1 MTCHTCRTGR
11 MRVAVAALALCFGGC
26 RSTQSVVED
35 APPPPPP
42 PVTHWAGVDSTVAR
56 AANALADLAL
66 VPLARQAEGRAAA
79 QHALDLAHIAD
90 SLLGPAGVFSLARG
104 EDTVSVE
111 TRNTAIE
118 AFNEGAA
125 ALGASGASTD
135 SLKAAAL
142 LTEAATAFQ
151 LALEANPFDEEAHYW
166 LSRVYEVQANALGQA
181 GAVEDAIATLRR
193 LVSMHHQRHDYLAL
207 LAEAHERRATGDG
220 SLAAG
225 TLWERAAQAA
235 MDDASLGGALL
246 DSAAVFTYLGRS
258 SRAFIGAHEGALALQ
273 ALDSAAPFARS
284 GEDFDY
290 LRAERAWITWDDGV
304 LHTRMRFDSLL
315 ALAATQPEAAV
326 DGLRLLVGDVTTR
339 RAHVEVR
346 HDLALLLYQ
355 IGRVD
360 DGLRLIAS
368 LWEAVQ
374 GGDGVSTDR
383 VSRVR
388 EDYGVMAFNIGV
400 AKEEAGE
407 LRAALGYLLQSEATG
422 FGQAARA
429 AFEVSRLL
437 RNDAAASLAAALRA
451 EGAIGQLAVEERDAL
466 LRHIV
471 ELYRRLGDRES
482 AQGYVRKIR
491 MPQ

>member
-1 MTCHTCRTGR
+1 MTYDRCRARLTG
-11 MRVAVAALALCFGGC
+11 VVAALALCFGGC
-26 RSTQSVVED
+26 RSTQPVVVD

-42 PVTHWAGVDSTVAR
+42 PVTHWAGVDTTVAQ

-104 EDTVSVE
+104 EDTLSVE

-125 ALGASGASTD
+125 ALSASAASAD

-142 LTEAATAFQ
+142 LTEAAAAFR
-151 LALEANPFDEEAHYW
+151 LALDSNPFDEEAHYW
-166 LSRVYEVQANALGQA
+166 LSRVYEVQADALGQA
-181 GAVEDAIATLRR
+181 GAVEDAIALLRR

-207 LAEAHERRATGDG
+207 LAEAHERRATGEG

-225 TLWERAAQAA
+225 TLWERAALAA
-235 MDDASLGGALL
+235 MDDASLGGGLL
-246 DSAAVFTYLGRS
+246 DSVAVFTYLGRS
-258 SRAFIGAHEGALALQ
+258 SRAFIGAREGGLALQ
-273 ALDSAAPFARS
+273 ALDSAARFARS

-290 LRAERAWITWDDGV
+290 LRGERAWITWDGGV
-304 LHTRMRFDSLL
+304 IPTRMRFDSLL
-315 ALAATQPEAAV
+315 ALADAEQAV
-326 DGLRLLVGDVTTR
+326 EGLRLLVGDVTTR

-346 HDLALLLYQ
+346 HDLALLLYE
-355 IGRVD
+355 IGGGD
-360 DGLRLIAS
+360 DALRLIAS
-368 LWEAVQ
+368 LWDAVQ
-374 GGDGVSTDR
+374 DGDGVSAER
-383 VSRVR
+383 VARVR
-388 EDYGVMAFNIGV
+388 DDYGVMAFNIGI
-400 AKEEAGE
+400 ARQAAGE
-407 LRAALGYLLQSEATG
+407 LRAALGYLMQSEATG
-422 FGQAARA
+422 FGHAARA

-451 EGAIGQLAVEERDAL
+451 EGGIEQLAVEERDTL
-466 LRHIV
+466 LRHII

-482 AQGYVRKIR
+482 AQQYVRKIR
-491 MPQ
+491 TPQ